1 MARSQAD
8 RVFHGLCRP
17 GTQSGP
23 VVFFTA
29 RSRRVRRGTRVPRQL
44 QKSISVQ
51 KSGRNLHRF
60 RSGVFL
66 QNSALAIRQLIPFP
80 CTVTTSPRLWA
91 GNQPCALPRYLSCP
105 PRITPCPTSGC
116 RRCNYGKAKAEY
128 GRIVARHET
137 ADRVRLSPEWN
148 KSVRSVA
155 GKDTKNTGQPGAT
168 LQRFR
173 KNVISF

>member
-23 VVFFTA
+23 VVFFYGPLTPGWPGHAGPPTTA
-29 RSRRVRRGTRVPRQL
+29 KVDFCTEIGPKPAQVS
-44 QKSISVQ
+44 
-51 KSGRNLHRF
+51 F
-60 RSGVFL
+60 RSF
-66 QNSALAIRQLIPFP
+66 SAKLRSGHPAVNPAPLHSHNLAPPVGWQPAPRIAAPFD
-80 CTVTTSPRLWA
+80 L
-91 GNQPCALPRYLSCP
+91 P

-155 GKDTKNTGQPGAT
+155 GKNTKNTGQPGAT